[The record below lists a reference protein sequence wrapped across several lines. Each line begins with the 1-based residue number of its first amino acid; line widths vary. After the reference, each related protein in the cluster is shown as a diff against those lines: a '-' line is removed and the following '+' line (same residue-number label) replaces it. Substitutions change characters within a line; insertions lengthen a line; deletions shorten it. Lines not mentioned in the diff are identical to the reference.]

1 MQCDVAAADLSQLY
15 AKYVHVVKPQMI
27 PLRIFYVPAD
37 LQELG
42 QSSTVRVLVLALVCW
57 LN

>member
-1 MQCDVAAADLSQLY
+1 MQCDVAAACLSQLY
-15 AKYVHVVKPQMI
+15 AKYVVKPQMI